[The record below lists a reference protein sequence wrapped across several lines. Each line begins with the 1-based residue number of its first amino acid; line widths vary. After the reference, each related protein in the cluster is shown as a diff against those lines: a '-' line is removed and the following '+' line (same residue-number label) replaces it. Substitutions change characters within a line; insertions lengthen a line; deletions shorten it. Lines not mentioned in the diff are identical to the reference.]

1 MTSIDTRL
9 ARAGHFQ
16 DPTTGGLVPPLHTS
30 TTFARD
36 EKYELK
42 GEYIYG
48 RYGNPTVSIAE
59 KLVCDLEGGHE
70 TLLFGSGLG
79 AATTLL
85 ETLSA
90 GDRVVAPTV
99 MYHGTHDWLHRLAE
113 RRGVQIAFFDATAP
127 NGLAEALAG
136 HETTL
141 VWIETPVNPTWD
153 VIDIRQAAQQT
164 KSVGAS
170 LVVDSTVAP
179 PITTRALALGA
190 DFVLHSATKYLNGH
204 SDVLGGAITVAETS
218 DRWVEATHVR
228 KLTGGIM
235 APFDAWLLLRGLR
248 TLGVRWDRCSST
260 ALALATHF
268 STHERV
274 VASLYPGLP
283 SHPGHEIAR
292 GQMER
297 GFGGMWSLLIDGS
310 GAEARRIASTLECY
324 TPATSLG
331 GVESHVE
338 HRASVEG
345 PHSIVPENLLRFSIG
360 LEDPDELIEDLER
373 ALAGS

>member
-9 ARAGHFQ
+9 ARAGHFE
-16 DPTTGGLVPPLHTS
+16 DEATGALVPPLHTS

-36 EKYELK
+36 ADYELK
-42 GEYIYG
+42 SGYIYG
-48 RYGNPTVSIAE
+48 REATPTVSVAE
-59 KLVCDLEGGHE
+59 ALLRDLEGGAE
-70 TLLFGSGLG
+70 TFLFSSGLT
-79 AATTLL
+79 ATTSLL

-99 MYHGTHDWLHRLAE
+99 MYHGTHDWLHRLSK
-113 RRGVQIAFFDATAP
+113 RRGIDVAFFDASDP
-127 NGLAEALAG
+127 DGLDQALGDRGA
-136 HETTL
+136 TF

-153 VIDIRQAAQQT
+153 VIDIRRAANEAHAA
-164 KSVGAS
+164 GAA

-179 PITTRALALGA
+179 PLTTRPLEMGA
-190 DFVLHSATKYLNGH
+190 DFVVHSATKYLNGH
-204 SDVLGGAITVAETS
+204 SDVLGGVVSAAEAG
-218 DRWVEATHVR
+218 DRWEELTEVR
-228 KLTGGIM
+228 KATGGIL
-235 APFDAWLLLRGLR
+235 APFDAWLLVRGLR
-248 TLGVRWDRCSST
+248 TLAVRWDRCCAT
-260 ALALATHF
+260 TLALAEHF
-268 STHERV
+268 EGHDRV

-292 GQMER
+292 SQMKR

-310 GAEARRIASTLECY
+310 GDDARRIATSLTCF

-360 LEDPDELIEDLER
+360 LEDAGELIEDLER
-373 ALAGS
+373 ALAG

>member
-9 ARAGHFQ
+9 ARAGHFV
-16 DPTTGGLVPPLHTS
+16 DEGTGSLVPPLHTS

-36 EKYELK
+36 GAYALR
-42 GEYIYG
+42 GDYSYG
-48 RYGNPTVSIAE
+48 REGSPTVSVAE
-59 KLVCDLEGGHE
+59 ALIRDLEGGGE
-70 TLLFGSGLG
+70 TLLFSSGLT
-79 AATTLL
+79 ATTCLL

-99 MYHGTHDWLHRLAE
+99 MYHGTHDWLHRLSAK
-113 RRGVQIAFFDATAP
+113 RGVDVAFFDATDP
-127 NGLAEALAG
+127 DALAATLS
-136 HETTL
+136 ERESTL

-153 VIDIRQAAQQT
+153 VIDIRRSAKEAHAA
-164 KSVGAS
+164 GAA

-179 PITTRALALGA
+179 PLTTRPLELGA
-190 DFVLHSATKYLNGH
+190 DFVVHSATKYLNGH
-204 SDVLGGAITVAETS
+204 SDVLGGVVSAAEST
-218 DRWVEATHVR
+218 DRWEELVEVR
-228 KLTGGIM
+228 KSTGGIL
-235 APFDAWLLLRGLR
+235 APFDAWLLVRGLR
-248 TLGVRWDRCSST
+248 TLAVRWDRCSAST
-260 ALALATHF
+260 LALANHF
-268 STHERV
+268 EGHDRV

-292 GQMER
+292 SQMTR

-310 GAEARRIASTLECY
+310 GEDAKRIASALTCF

-338 HRASVEG
+338 HRATVEG

-360 LEDPDELIEDLER
+360 LEDADELIADLER
-373 ALAGS
+373 ALTG

>member
-16 DPTTGGLVPPLHTS
+16 DPATGGLVPPLHTS

-36 EKYELK
+36 ADYELK

-59 KLVCDLEGGHE
+59 KLVCDLEGGSE

-79 AATTLL
+79 ATTTLL

-113 RRGVQIAFFDATAP
+113 RRDVEVAFFDATAP
-127 NGLAEALAG
+127 GSLAEALAG
-136 HETTL
+136 QDTTL

-153 VIDIRQAAQQT
+153 VIDIRQAAQQAHA
-164 KSVGAS
+164 VGAA

-179 PITTRALALGA
+179 PITTRALELGA

-204 SDVLGGAITVAETS
+204 SDVLGGAITVAQSSE
-218 DRWVEATHVR
+218 RWEEVVQVR
-228 KLTGGIM
+228 KLTGGIL

-248 TLGVRWDRCSST
+248 TLGVRWDRCSAT
-260 ALALATHF
+260 TLALATHF
-268 STHERV
+268 STHDRV

-283 SHPGHEIAR
+283 SHPGHDIAR
-292 GQMER
+292 SQMER
-297 GFGGMWSLLIDGS
+297 GYGGMWSLLIDGS
-310 GAEARRIASTLECY
+310 AADGRRIASSLDCF

-360 LEDPDELIEDLER
+360 LEDPDELIEDLEA
-373 ALAGS
+373 ALSRG